1 MKRFLSVIL
10 ALTMVIAMIPAV
22 FAEGEAETTS
32 RTYTFSANET
42 GATAGGAVTAVNSFD
57 YKSKGNG
64 WLYVDIDDD
73 AKAVA
78 DSGNPRVYALQG
90 NYLRI
95 TSHRTN
101 SNGYIEL
108 PNGIRIALAIE
119 KPSTTP
125 GFYKATVAT
134 GDYTASHNV
143 QFYMGKWDNVQ
154 NPVETYMTDAAKFNS
169 EIKLAAASS
178 ATLDG
183 IIYNDGTNDFVF
195 VTDTKGL
202 CTFDLK
208 SLTLDKLASPVV
220 ELSIDKTTLGVGEEA
235 TASVNVTSEEVTQ
248 KLLNEYV
255 TYESSSE
262 SVAKVSENGEITAVG
277 KGTATITATVGDES
291 YTKTITVAELSGIK
305 IEYDTYAGTNSGF
318 ASAKEINYTRNNGRI
333 EYYTTTSTD
342 DYPYSWDQTAK
353 NQMGEGTYR
362 FIAAFKLAAGSDE
375 YTAYKIRIPVAGDY
389 ITSLYYLACANAD
402 AARSGSL
409 YILPGNTADIAD
421 ALANA
426 TPVLSDVNFYSETNE
441 FKTTEEVIFSAEN
454 AGEYLMVWKNT
465 GDTGTRITPVRLTLN
480 GGDGKAPIWASMSL
494 ENSEL
499 EVSGTTTLTS
509 TVYASD
515 GKAATD
521 ASSVTY
527 ESTNKA
533 VATVSG
539 TTVTATGAGVAKIQA
554 KSGDYVL
561 GEADVTVKAPIVL
574 PEEEEITDTKVNFK
588 ASAYEGGSVSNANV
602 QEVTMGTD
610 VTVSATAN
618 EGYSF
623 AYWKNSAGV
632 VLSTRAE
639 ETFKVNTNTAV
650 IAVFDKAPTDD
661 AIPVYFY
668 NGNGMPLGNT
678 SVAKDTSFGEAKTS
692 ANIGTP
698 SLTGFA
704 FDKWSIDDN
713 ELITAL
719 TRAVALYKDDET
731 KTYTVKN
738 GDTTVAS
745 GLKYGESVTVNG
757 SDGFTAWKLGDKV
770 ISYDKS
776 FTFDV
781 YGNITLTEVTE
792 AIEKAPVLVLDKSGD
807 NYFLTYDSGDY
818 ELLEAGILF
827 GSEGVTI
834 GSIDGY
840 KATAKKGTG
849 LFTALPHAGA
859 TVSTIARGYMICK
872 SGDEYKVIY
881 AD

>member
-22 FAEGEAETTS
+22 FAEGETETTS

-441 FKTTEEVIFSAEN
+441 FKTTEEVIFSTEN

-480 GGDGKAPIWASMSL
+480 GGDGKAPIWANMAL

-668 NGNGMPLGNT
+668 NGNGEALSTETAEKG
-678 SVAKDTSFGEAKTS
+678 KLFGDVTKPKAT
-692 ANIGTP
+692 
-698 SLTGFA
+698 LTGYA
-704 FDKWSIDDN
+704 FDKWSVSDDTV
-713 ELITAL
+713 ISSII
-719 TRAVALYKDDET
+719 RAVALFKDDET
-731 KTYTVKN
+731 KTFTVKN
-738 GDTTVAS
+738 GDATVAS
-745 GLKYGESVTVNG
+745 GVKYGESVTVNG
-757 SDGFTAWKLGDKV
+757 GDSFKAWKLGDKV
-770 ISYDKS
+770 MSYEKD
-776 FTFDV
+776 FTFNV
-781 YGNITLTEVTE
+781 YGDITLTEVTDE
-792 AIEKAPVLVLDKSGD
+792 VITKAPVLVLDKANG

-818 ELLEAGILF
+818 ELIEAGILF
-827 GSEGVTI
+827 GSEGVSI
-834 GSIDGY
+834 GSVDGY
-840 KATAKKGTG
+840 KAAAKKGTG
-849 LFTALPHAGA
+849 QFTALPHEGA
-859 TVSTIARGYMICK
+859 TASTIARGYLIFK
-872 SGDEYKVIY
+872 KDGVIRVIY

>member
-1 MKRFLSVIL
+1 
-10 ALTMVIAMIPAV
+10 
-22 FAEGEAETTS
+22 
-32 RTYTFSANET
+32 
-42 GATAGGAVTAVNSFD
+42 
-57 YKSKGNG
+57 
-64 WLYVDIDDD
+64 
-73 AKAVA
+73 
-78 DSGNPRVYALQG
+78 
-90 NYLRI
+90 
-95 TSHRTN
+95 
-101 SNGYIEL
+101 
-108 PNGIRIALAIE
+108 
-119 KPSTTP
+119 
-125 GFYKATVAT
+125 
-134 GDYTASHNV
+134 
-143 QFYMGKWDNVQ
+143 
-154 NPVETYMTDAAKFNS
+154 
-169 EIKLAAASS
+169 
-178 ATLDG
+178 
-183 IIYNDGTNDFVF
+183 
-195 VTDTKGL
+195 
-202 CTFDLK
+202 
-208 SLTLDKLASPVV
+208 
-220 ELSIDKTTLGVGEEA
+220 
-235 TASVNVTSEEVTQ
+235 
-248 KLLNEYV
+248 
-255 TYESSSE
+255 
-262 SVAKVSENGEITAVG
+262 
-277 KGTATITATVGDES
+277 
-291 YTKTITVAELSGIK
+291 
-305 IEYDTYAGTNSGF
+305 
-318 ASAKEINYTRNNGRI
+318 
-333 EYYTTTSTD
+333 
-342 DYPYSWDQTAK
+342 
-353 NQMGEGTYR
+353 
-362 FIAAFKLAAGSDE
+362 
-375 YTAYKIRIPVAGDY
+375 
-389 ITSLYYLACANAD
+389 
-402 AARSGSL
+402 
-409 YILPGNTADIAD
+409 
-421 ALANA
+421 
-426 TPVLSDVNFYSETNE
+426 
-441 FKTTEEVIFSAEN
+441 
-454 AGEYLMVWKNT
+454 
-465 GDTGTRITPVRLTLN
+465 
-480 GGDGKAPIWASMSL
+480 
-494 ENSEL
+494 
-499 EVSGTTTLTS
+499 
-509 TVYASD
+509 
-515 GKAATD
+515 
-521 ASSVTY
+521 
-527 ESTNKA
+527 
-533 VATVSG
+533 
-539 TTVTATGAGVAKIQA
+539 
-554 KSGDYVL
+554 
-561 GEADVTVKAPIVL
+561 
-574 PEEEEITDTKVNFK
+574 
-588 ASAYEGGSVSNANV
+588 SAYEGGSVSNANV

-849 LFTALPHAGA
+849 QFTALPHEGA